1 MKFLSI
7 FHFLNHFRASE
18 SRIKNFSIDLR
29 YDFQI
34 QAFWLVKS
42 SPMASKQPTITVKFQ
57 HSVNLCL
64 KIYLQYRAQ
73 LVQVKIWPQQS
84 HLRKTLIGI
93 SSAAAAYED
102 FCVQLIWM
110 HRTKESFE
118 TPASVPLW
126 NCLFEIE
133 KKANFWSPYKLEI
146 CLFGGWTSLDS
157 GSKAQALTNW
167 GISSVGRKPKANK
180 WLSADFMI
188 KSGPQQRFVSIG
200 FS

>member
-1 MKFLSI
+1 MAWFPQLLSLIWLLSSFKKDHPVKFLSI
-7 FHFLNHFRASE
+7 FHFLNHFQASE

-118 TPASVPLW
+118 TPASVPIW

-146 CLFGGWTSLDS
+146 CLFWRLNEPGLGLKGP
-157 GSKAQALTNW
+157 GSH
-167 GISSVGRKPKANK
+167 
-180 WLSADFMI
+180 
-188 KSGPQQRFVSIG
+188 
-200 FS
+200 